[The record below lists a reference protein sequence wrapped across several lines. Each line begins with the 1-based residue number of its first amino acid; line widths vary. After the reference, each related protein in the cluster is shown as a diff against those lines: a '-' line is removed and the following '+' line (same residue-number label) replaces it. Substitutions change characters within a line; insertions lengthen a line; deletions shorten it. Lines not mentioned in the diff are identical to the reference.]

1 MTIAD
6 TTVRNG
12 QGGAQPSTALAIRPG
27 QDIFDDKQRAALS
40 ALGIKNASNAD
51 LAVFMHYCQ
60 KTGLDP
66 FSKQIYMLNRREH
79 VGGGQYADKRTIQI
93 GIEGFR
99 VIRDRAA
106 RRDGVRVSYGETV
119 WYDADGIGYKIWL
132 RPGAPAGCGMVV
144 FKDGEPFPAV
154 LTFAEYVQTNKEGNP
169 TGKWAN
175 APAHQLEKCCEAYGL
190 RRAFP
195 HDLGGL
201 YIEEEVSTADAATG
215 TTPPMRPRRI
225 TSAEVIGVE
234 DAAPGEGEETQSLQ
248 PEPVTEIQEQEKP
261 RQRRSPQPEAA
272 PVEDAPI
279 ANAQIGVIGAH
290 GRRLGYEEHEAGEF
304 MNQIALLAA
313 APGLADIAALT
324 AEQGEKV
331 LDRLGRCK
339 TRPDLVKATTTG
351 ELPLEGGE

>member
-6 TTVRNG
+6 TTFRNS

-40 ALGIKNASNAD
+40 ALGIKNATNAD

-79 VGGGQYADKRTIQI
+79 VGGGQYADKQTIQI

-119 WYDADGIGYKIWL
+119 WYDTDGTGYKIWL
-132 RPGAPAGCGMVV
+132 RDGAPAGCGMVV

-201 YIEEEVSTADAATG
+201 YIEEEVSTADAAAG

-225 TSAEVIGVE
+225 TSAEVIGVD
-234 DAAPGEGEETQSLQ
+234 DAAPGEGEDTQSLQ
-248 PEPVTEIQEQEKP
+248 PESAP
-261 RQRRSPQPEAA
+261 AA
-272 PVEDAPI
+272 DAAI

-304 MNQIALLAA
+304 MNQIAVLAGV
-313 APGLADIAALT
+313 PGLADIAALT
-324 AEQGEKV
+324 AEQGETV
-331 LDRLGRCK
+331 LDRLGRCS

-351 ELPLEGGE
+351 ELPLDGGE